1 MRRLFKFL
9 YAIAFLSSYIVADD
23 AGGTGDLVIDNILPV
38 EAPPTVLT
46 PEPKTLVAE
55 NKDDEKYKELESKLK
70 EQDEF
75 IAAAK
80 GKEAVANAIT
90 DIKARLDGFDE
101 AAVYEHLK
109 KLNET
114 DPEKAAMLNNPL
126 GWENVWYQIRPAT
139 VNNDN
144 FSRGR
149 NVAGVNR
156 NDEVFDLVKSGG
168 ATLADEVDVV
178 GRML

>member
-9 YAIAFLSSYIVADD
+9 YAIVFLSSFVVADD
-23 AGGTGDLVIDNILPV
+23 AGGTGELNIDDGAGEGN
-38 EAPPTVLT
+38 PTPTPTPELT
-46 PEPKTLVAE
+46 PPAVE
-55 NKDDEKYKELESKLK
+55 NKDDERYKELEAKLK

-75 IAAAK
+75 ITAAK
-80 GKEAVANAIT
+80 GKEAVATAIT

-114 DPEKAAMLNNPL
+114 DPAKAALLNNPL

-149 NVAGVNR
+149 NVASVNR